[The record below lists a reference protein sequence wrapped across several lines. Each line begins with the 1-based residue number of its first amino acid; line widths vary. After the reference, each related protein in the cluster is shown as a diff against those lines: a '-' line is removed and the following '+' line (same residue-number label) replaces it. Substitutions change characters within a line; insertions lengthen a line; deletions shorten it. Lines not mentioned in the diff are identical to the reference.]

1 MQKKITWTVEGLS
14 DEHSS
19 KKVGHALQEV
29 WGIVSVDDFH
39 FPRNE
44 VTFTYD
50 DHAAAPRDFRE
61 SLKEHGFDTNGGSP
75 DDKGM

>member
-1 MQKKITWTVEGLS
+1 MQKKTTWKVDGLK
-14 DEHSS
+14 DEQSS
-19 KKVGHALQEV
+19 KQVGHALQEV

-39 FPRNE
+39 LPRNE

-50 DHAAAPRDFRE
+50 DKAADLRDFRE